1 MLRRAAAALL
11 IMERNFRKLM
21 RYQDLW
27 MLKTF
32 LDENQSSRQISR
44 AFLLGGGGYRAAWV
58 DQSISLNAVTCC
70 CRSVGFPSRRAGRLG
85 KRAHRA
91 HTPANGNL
99 TEKLTEEPSCEPSQ
113 QLAGASRQPSQR
125 F

>member
-32 LDENQSSRQISR
+32 LDENQSSRQVSR
-44 AFLLGGGGYRAAWV
+44 AFLLGGYMAPLDSGAGRDPFARGVHVLRPVVVGHDRCGHVGSEAQRPHLGSGELLLLSLR
-58 DQSISLNAVTCC
+58 QSISL
-70 CRSVGFPSRRAGRLG
+70 RA
-85 KRAHRA
+85 
-91 HTPANGNL
+91 
-99 TEKLTEEPSCEPSQ
+99 
-113 QLAGASRQPSQR
+113 
-125 F
+125 